1 MEITATNKF
10 TGSESSAQLT
20 LVLGSEDAPLITRV
34 TGLVGAIILGTLF
47 LFVILSGQ
55 KLHRRVQ
62 SEKEK
67 KQLKRYVKAL
77 ARYYLKKAKKIDN
90 LVPRLR
96 EKDSEVELT
105 ELVTEDE
112 KQTSVPT
119 KTEETGAV

>member
-1 MEITATNKF
+1 M
-10 TGSESSAQLT
+10 
-20 LVLGSEDAPLITRV
+20 
-34 TGLVGAIILGTLF
+34 GAIILGTLF

-67 KQLKRYVKAL
+67 KELKRYVKAL